1 MFKSI
6 KWQVF
11 ERQNLR
17 DLIHIQLIDDQ
28 GLDLLQKMLEYD
40 PARRISA
47 RQAIEHPY
55 FSDVQLPY

>member
-6 KWQVF
+6 KWQIF

-17 DLIHIQLIDDQ
+17 ELISPVLIDDQ

-47 RQAIEHPY
+47 RKALEHPY
-55 FSDVQLPY
+55 FIDVQLPY

>member
-6 KWQVF
+6 KWQIF

-47 RQAIEHPY
+47 R
-55 FSDVQLPY
+55 